1 MRMVSIGALVITL
14 LILALIALLR
24 IMANGLEQNF
34 KENLSFDLE
43 LPSQYNQESY
53 EALQNEIK
61 AIPGILSCQ
70 YISADSALK
79 MVTEREGE
87 NPVNI
92 LGYNP
97 MRARVSLQLRSEYL
111 NTDSLAKLK
120 PALSYL
126 GLDTDYLQDDETTQL
141 QKVESNF
148 SLIEW
153 LLWGFVV
160 IQAIFTF
167 VQISNTTRMA
177 IYAQRLQ
184 IRTLTLVGASAW
196 FIRKPLVIRSLLD
209 GFIAS
214 MISLSIIAGLIALV
228 HYTTEL
234 QPMTILNPLHLM
246 IASGG
251 LLTIALVASALAS
264 YRSAQRYI
272 KMDGKKIHLV

>member
-24 IMANGLEQNF
+24 IMASGLEQNF

-214 MISLSIIAGLIALV
+214 MVSLSIIAGLIALV

>member
-24 IMANGLEQNF
+24 IMASGLEQNF

-228 HYTTEL
+228 DYTTEL

-246 IASGG
+246 VASGG

>member
-24 IMANGLEQNF
+24 IMASGLEQNF

-53 EALQNEIK
+53 EALQHEIK